1 MEKKHYCIA
10 YWTYEIEK
18 GGHIFADDHYE
29 EFGSLEEAEKAL
41 SEYQEIDEEAHI
53 LEW

>member
-10 YWTYEIEK
+10 YWTYDIGE

-29 EFGSLEEAEKAL
+29 EFGSLEEAERAL
-41 SEYQEIDEEAHI
+41 PEYQEIDEEAHI